1 MVLPDTSAVV
11 DLFVPSA
18 NSARIRSWIKARRP
32 VLAVSDFAAGEFAA
46 ATSRKLRLA
55 EITEDEARRIL
66 DVFDAWRAGQTTAI
80 ATEAVDVRVATSFV
94 RRFETKLALPDA
106 LHLAIASRLNCAL
119 VSFDQRQIEAAAIL
133 GLAVELPG
141 SP

>member
-1 MVLPDTSAVV
+1 MFLSDTSALV

-18 NSARIRSWIKARRP
+18 NSARIRSWVKERRP

-46 ATSRKLRLA
+46 AISRKLRLA
-55 EITEDEARRIL
+55 EIIEDDTRRVL

-80 ATEAVDVRVATSFV
+80 ATEAVDIRVAASFV

-106 LHLAIASRLNCAL
+106 IHLAIASRLKCTL
-119 VSFDQRQIEAAAIL
+119 VSFDQRQLDAAAIL
-133 GLAVELPG
+133 GVSVEEPT
-141 SP
+141 